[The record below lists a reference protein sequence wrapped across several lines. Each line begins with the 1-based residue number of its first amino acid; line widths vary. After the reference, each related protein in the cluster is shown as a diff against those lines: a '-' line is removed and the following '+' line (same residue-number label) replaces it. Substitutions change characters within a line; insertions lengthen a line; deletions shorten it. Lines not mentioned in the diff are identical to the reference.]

1 MPTKAA
7 RVSVSGSPIYVI
19 AGFLGSGKTTLLK
32 RVLAHELER
41 GVKPAVLMN
50 EFGEVDVDG
59 AVLHEHPRS
68 NDIELQSLL
77 SGCICCDLSGE
88 FSEKVGQLVRQ
99 SDGAPVF
106 LETTG
111 LADTG
116 QVISGVERALST
128 DMGIGRAAHLA
139 SVIVLVDAPRFLKLG
154 AYWSAADRHLQ
165 HADTI
170 MLNKLDQIAPD
181 QVAVVEQRIRAVNPT
196 ARVLRTIHADAN
208 PSQLLARAAARRA
221 PVLTDGVIKDSA
233 AGYQSGSFR
242 LTLPVDPA
250 RMEAWLRRYGRSVVR
265 LKGFVRV
272 AGKTGFQEVQWILG
286 SFSMTPYTGSRQSRA
301 KIVVIGRRV
310 AWQRFLEGLEHCL
323 VRPKRRAARRRQSG
337 KKIAQ

>member
-32 RVLAHELER
+32 RALAHVLDR

-59 AVLHEHPRS
+59 AVLHEHSRS

-77 SGCICCDLSGE
+77 SGCICCDLSGA
-88 FSEKVGQLVRQ
+88 FSEKVGQLVRH
-99 SDGAPVF
+99 SGGAPVF
-106 LETTG
+106 VETTG

-116 QVISGVERALST
+116 QVITGVERALSVDVRT
-128 DMGIGRAAHLA
+128 GQAAYLA

-154 AYWSAADRHLQ
+154 AYWPAADRHLQ
-165 HADTI
+165 QADTI
-170 MLNKLDQIAPD
+170 ILNKLDQIAPD
-181 QVAVVEQRIRAVNPT
+181 HVSVVERRIRAVNPT
-196 ARVLRTIHADAN
+196 ARVLPAIHAEVN
-208 PSQLLARAAARRA
+208 VSQLLDRAAARRVPA
-221 PVLTDGVIKDSA
+221 VTDGVITDSA

-242 LTLPVDPA
+242 LTLPVDPV
-250 RMEAWLRRYGRSVVR
+250 RMEAWLRRYERSVVR

-272 AGKTGFQEVQWILG
+272 AGGGRVSGGAMGHGIV
-286 SFSMTPYTGSRQSRA
+286 FSDS
-301 KIVVIGRRV
+301 
-310 AWQRFLEGLEHCL
+310 L
-323 VRPKRRAARRRQSG
+323 RRRQTIARQDRGDRPAGGLATVSG
-337 KKIAQ
+337 GA